1 MSAGALQLRGPTSK
15 GKGGEGKGPTS
26 KGGGGK
32 GEEGKGG
39 RGLPYHFSGASAAYV
54 DCCCLKRMK
63 LVNNCVGRC

>member
-32 GEEGKGG
+32 GREGGACPTTFQE
-39 RGLPYHFSGASAAYV
+39 LPPP
-54 DCCCLKRMK
+54 M
-63 LVNNCVGRC
+63 